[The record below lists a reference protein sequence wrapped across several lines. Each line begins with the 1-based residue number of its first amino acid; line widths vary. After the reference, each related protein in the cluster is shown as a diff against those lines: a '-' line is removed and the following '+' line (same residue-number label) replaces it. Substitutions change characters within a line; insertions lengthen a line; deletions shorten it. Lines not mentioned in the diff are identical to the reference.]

1 MKNNRLFKVILGVM
15 ITSFIFV
22 LCFGLSNIYAAE
34 EAAEEAAKENT
45 SVITSALEWLNQI
58 DAEAVK
64 GWLGGLIAYLGAN
77 ILVILALV
85 IKVIM
90 NKSKEY
96 KQTQFYQ
103 ELITKMDADH
113 QKKVEEL
120 IESFNDKLD
129 DVQASVNETI
139 VNLDEKK
146 KEEAKTNIEVLKKN
160 LDDIKVDLEK

>member
-1 MKNNRLFKVILGVM
+1 MKNNRLLKVILGVM

-22 LCFGLSNIYAAE
+22 LCFGLTVVYGAE
-34 EAAEEAAKENT
+34 EVAEETTKEST

-58 DAEAVK
+58 DAAAVK

-85 IKVIM
+85 IKIIM

-103 ELITKMDADH
+103 ELITKMDTEH
-113 QKKVEEL
+113 QKKVEDLMQEF
-120 IESFNDKLD
+120 IDKLD
-129 DVQASVNETI
+129 GVQASVNDTI
-139 VNLDEKK
+139 ATLDEKK